1 MVKKRYLMDKNS
13 FKDLTKGL
21 GLSVFVISLL
31 MILVTLSNVFLSG
44 CIAYSFY
51 LATVKDAKEFSD
63 YIIPFCLGII
73 CLILSFVL
81 SLIQDRVSLNLSS
94 RTRAKLR
101 RATYEKA
108 LKLGTIKNHYLP
120 HPSLTTMALEGVEEL
135 DSFITGFLPSLIYG
149 LTMPLLM
156 FAICL
161 IINFTISFASPM
173 SWVYGTSMIVILPF
187 IPLMIGIM
195 SMSINKVFGKYWD
208 VYLKMGSTFSDVLK
222 GLTILKDFSTSKRKG
237 KLLDEQSEDFRK
249 ITMKVLITELV
260 SLTILDLISFGGV
273 GSGMAISLY
282 YGANINTLEV
292 WSLAI
297 FFILIVFQFFIPM
310 RNVASLAMVAGRGM
324 IALKKIKSFL
334 NLPEP
339 KWGDKEPS
347 NFDIK
352 VDNVTFKYPDSKKE
366 IAVDGI
372 NFSIEENGLYG
383 LVGISG
389 SGKSTLANLLMGS
402 LIPTSGKVEYGN
414 CSIQDISKQCFFKN
428 IGLVQGFAS
437 IPSGSIREIFHFYN
451 SNLNDDQIKER
462 MNAFGLKDL
471 YNNPQGLD
479 YQLKEFSKNISV
491 GERQRLIMS
500 ASLSVYHKIW
510 IFDEISS
517 ALDKESREKIDS
529 QIYDLAKDSIV
540 LMISHR
546 LVETENAKEIF
557 VMKESKIVEKGT
569 KQELL
574 NQNGEY
580 KSMYKKQSMEV
591 NHE

>member
-1 MVKKRYLMDKNS
+1 MDKNS

-31 MILVTLSNVFLSG
+31 MILVTLSNVFFSG

-73 CLILSFVL
+73 CLILSFAL

-120 HPSLTTMALEGVEEL
+120 HSSLTTMALEGVEEL

-173 SWVYGTSMIVILPF
+173 SWVYGTSMIAILPF

-195 SMSINKVFGKYWD
+195 SMSISKVFGKYWD

-282 YGANINTLEV
+282 YGANINTPEV

-347 NFDIK
+347 NFNIK

-491 GERQRLIMS
+491 GERQRLVMS

-580 KSMYKKQSMEV
+580 KSMYEKQSMEV

>member
-1 MVKKRYLMDKNS
+1 MDKNS

-31 MILVTLSNVFLSG
+31 MILVTLSNVFFSG

-63 YIIPFCLGII
+63 YIIPFCVGII

-94 RTRAKLR
+94 KTRAKLR

-120 HPSLTTMALEGVEEL
+120 HSSLTTMALEGVEEL

-195 SMSINKVFGKYWD
+195 SMSISKVFGKYWD

-222 GLTILKDFSTSKRKG
+222 GLTILKDFSTSKRKS

-282 YGANINTLEV
+282 YGANINTPEV

-339 KWGDKEPS
+339 KWGNKEPS

-437 IPSGSIREIFHFYN
+437 IPSGSIRDIFHFYN

-500 ASLSVYHKIW
+500 ARLSVYHKIW
-510 IFDEISS
+510 IFDEVSS

-546 LVETENAKEIF
+546 LVETEDAKEIF
-557 VMKESKIVEKGT
+557 VIKESKIVERGT

-580 KSMYKKQSMEV
+580 KSMYEKQSMEV

>member
-1 MVKKRYLMDKNS
+1 MDKNS

-31 MILVTLSNVFLSG
+31 MILVTLSNVFFSG

-73 CLILSFVL
+73 CLILSFAL

-101 RATYEKA
+101 SATYEKA

-120 HPSLTTMALEGVEEL
+120 HSSLTTMALEGVEEL

-173 SWVYGTSMIVILPF
+173 SWVYGTSMIAILPF

-195 SMSINKVFGKYWD
+195 SMSISKVFGKYWD

-282 YGANINTLEV
+282 YSANINTSEV

-366 IAVDGI
+366 IAVEGI
-372 NFSIEENGLYG
+372 NFSIKENGLYG

-510 IFDEISS
+510 IFDEVSS

-546 LVETENAKEIF
+546 LVETEDAKEIF
-557 VMKESKIVEKGT
+557 VMKESKIVERGT

-580 KSMYKKQSMEV
+580 KSMYEKQSMEV

>member
-1 MVKKRYLMDKNS
+1 MDKNS

-21 GLSVFVISLL
+21 GFSVFVISLL

-63 YIIPFCLGII
+63 YIIPFCLGIT

-94 RTRAKLR
+94 KTRAKLR
-101 RATYEKA
+101 SATYEKA

-120 HPSLTTMALEGVEEL
+120 HSSLTTMALEGVEEL

-195 SMSINKVFGKYWD
+195 SMSISKVFGKYWD

-273 GSGMAISLY
+273 GSEMAISLY
-282 YGANINTLEV
+282 YGANINTPEV

-297 FFILIVFQFFIPM
+297 FFISIVFQFFIPM

-389 SGKSTLANLLMGS
+389 SGKTTLANLLMGS

-546 LVETENAKEIF
+546 LVETEDAKEIF

-580 KSMYKKQSMEV
+580 KSMYEKQSMEV

>member
-1 MVKKRYLMDKNS
+1 MDKNS

-44 CIAYSFY
+44 CLAYSFY
-51 LATVKDAKEFSD
+51 LATAKDAKEFSD

-101 RATYEKA
+101 SATYEKA

-120 HPSLTTMALEGVEEL
+120 HSSLTTMALEGVEEL

-195 SMSINKVFGKYWD
+195 SMSISKVFGKYWD

-366 IAVDGI
+366 IAVEGI

-510 IFDEISS
+510 IFDEVSS

-529 QIYDLAKDSIV
+529 QIYDLAKDSKV

-546 LVETENAKEIF
+546 LVETEDAKEIF

-580 KSMYKKQSMEV
+580 KSMYEKQSMEV

>member
-1 MVKKRYLMDKNS
+1 MDKNS

-31 MILVTLSNVFLSG
+31 VILVTLSNVFLSG
-44 CIAYSFY
+44 CLAYSFY

-101 RATYEKA
+101 SATYEKA

-120 HPSLTTMALEGVEEL
+120 HSSLTTMALEGVEEL

-195 SMSINKVFGKYWD
+195 SMSISKVFGKYWD

-366 IAVDGI
+366 IAVEGI

-510 IFDEISS
+510 IFDEVSS

-529 QIYDLAKDSIV
+529 QIYDLAKDSKV

-546 LVETENAKEIF
+546 LVETEDAKEIF

-580 KSMYKKQSMEV
+580 KSMYEKQSMEV

>member
-1 MVKKRYLMDKNS
+1 
-13 FKDLTKGL
+13 
-21 GLSVFVISLL
+21 
-31 MILVTLSNVFLSG
+31 
-44 CIAYSFY
+44 
-51 LATVKDAKEFSD
+51 
-63 YIIPFCLGII
+63 
-73 CLILSFVL
+73 
-81 SLIQDRVSLNLSS
+81 
-94 RTRAKLR
+94 
-101 RATYEKA
+101 
-108 LKLGTIKNHYLP
+108 
-120 HPSLTTMALEGVEEL
+120 
-135 DSFITGFLPSLIYG
+135 
-149 LTMPLLM
+149 
-156 FAICL
+156 
-161 IINFTISFASPM
+161 
-173 SWVYGTSMIVILPF
+173 
-187 IPLMIGIM
+187 
-195 SMSINKVFGKYWD
+195 
-208 VYLKMGSTFSDVLK
+208 
-222 GLTILKDFSTSKRKG
+222 
-237 KLLDEQSEDFRK
+237 
-249 ITMKVLITELV
+249 
-260 SLTILDLISFGGV
+260 
-273 GSGMAISLY
+273 
-282 YGANINTLEV
+282 
-292 WSLAI
+292 
-297 FFILIVFQFFIPM
+297 
-310 RNVASLAMVAGRGM
+310 
-324 IALKKIKSFL
+324 
-334 NLPEP
+334 
-339 KWGDKEPS
+339 
-347 NFDIK
+347 
-352 VDNVTFKYPDSKKE
+352 
-366 IAVDGI
+366 
-372 NFSIEENGLYG
+372 
-383 LVGISG
+383 
-389 SGKSTLANLLMGS
+389 MGS

-546 LVETENAKEIF
+546 LVETEDAKEIF

-580 KSMYKKQSMEV
+580 KSMYEKQSMEV

>member
-1 MVKKRYLMDKNS
+1 MDKNS

-31 MILVTLSNVFLSG
+31 MILVTLSNVFFSG

-120 HPSLTTMALEGVEEL
+120 HSSLTTMALEGVEEL

-149 LTMPLLM
+149 LTMPLMM

-195 SMSINKVFGKYWD
+195 SMSISKVFGKYWD

-237 KLLDEQSEDFRK
+237 KLLNEQSEDFRK

-282 YGANINTLEV
+282 YGANINTPEV

-414 CSIQDISKQCFFKN
+414 CSMQDISKQCFFKN

-510 IFDEISS
+510 IFDEVSS
-517 ALDKESREKIDS
+517 ALDKESREKIDF

-546 LVETENAKEIF
+546 LVETEDAKEIF
-557 VMKESKIVEKGT
+557 VMKESKIVERGT

-580 KSMYKKQSMEV
+580 KSMYEKQSMEV

>member
-1 MVKKRYLMDKNS
+1 MDKNS

-31 MILVTLSNVFLSG
+31 MILVTLSNVFFSG

-63 YIIPFCLGII
+63 YIIPFCLGIT

-101 RATYEKA
+101 SATYEKA

-120 HPSLTTMALEGVEEL
+120 HSSLTTMALEGVEEL

-195 SMSINKVFGKYWD
+195 SMSISKVFGKYWD

-282 YGANINTLEV
+282 YGANINTPEV

-297 FFILIVFQFFIPM
+297 FFISIVFQFFIPM

-546 LVETENAKEIF
+546 LVETEDAKEIF
-557 VMKESKIVEKGT
+557 VMKESKIVERGT
-569 KQELL
+569 RQELL

-580 KSMYKKQSMEV
+580 KSMYEKQSMEV

>member
-1 MVKKRYLMDKNS
+1 MDKNS

-21 GLSVFVISLL
+21 GFSVFVISLL

-63 YIIPFCLGII
+63 YIIPFCLGIT

-94 RTRAKLR
+94 KTRAKLR
-101 RATYEKA
+101 SATYEKA

-120 HPSLTTMALEGVEEL
+120 HSSLTTMALEGVEEL

-195 SMSINKVFGKYWD
+195 SMSISKVFGKYWD

-282 YGANINTLEV
+282 YGANINTPEV

-297 FFILIVFQFFIPM
+297 FFISIVFQFFIPM

-389 SGKSTLANLLMGS
+389 SGKTTLANLLMGS

-546 LVETENAKEIF
+546 LVETEDAKEIF

-580 KSMYKKQSMEV
+580 KSMYEKQSMEV

>member
-1 MVKKRYLMDKNS
+1 MDKNS

-51 LATVKDAKEFSD
+51 LASVKDAKEFSD
-63 YIIPFCLGII
+63 YIIPFCLGIT
-73 CLILSFVL
+73 CLILSFAL

-101 RATYEKA
+101 SVTYEKA

-120 HPSLTTMALEGVEEL
+120 HSSLTTMALEGVEEL

-161 IINFTISFASPM
+161 IINFTISFASPI

-195 SMSINKVFGKYWD
+195 SMSISKVFGKYWD

-273 GSGMAISLY
+273 GSGMAICLY
-282 YGANINTLEV
+282 YGANINTSEV
-292 WSLAI
+292 WSLVI

-366 IAVDGI
+366 IAVEGI

-510 IFDEISS
+510 IFDEVSS

-546 LVETENAKEIF
+546 LVETEDAKEIF
-557 VMKESKIVEKGT
+557 VMKESKIVERGT

-580 KSMYKKQSMEV
+580 KSMYEKQSMGV

>member
-1 MVKKRYLMDKNS
+1 MDKNS

-31 MILVTLSNVFLSG
+31 MILVTLSNVFFSG

-73 CLILSFVL
+73 CLILSFAL

-94 RTRAKLR
+94 KTRAKLR

-120 HPSLTTMALEGVEEL
+120 HSSLTTMALEGVEEL

-195 SMSINKVFGKYWD
+195 SMSISKVFGKYWD

-282 YGANINTLEV
+282 YGANINTPEV

-510 IFDEISS
+510 IFDEVSS

-546 LVETENAKEIF
+546 LVETEDAKEIF
-557 VMKESKIVEKGT
+557 VMKESKIVERGT

-580 KSMYKKQSMEV
+580 KSMYEKQSMEV

>member
-1 MVKKRYLMDKNS
+1 MDKKS

-51 LATVKDAKEFSD
+51 LTTVKDAKEFSD

-73 CLILSFVL
+73 CLILAFVL

-120 HPSLTTMALEGVEEL
+120 HSSLTTMALEGVEEL

-195 SMSINKVFGKYWD
+195 SMSISKVFGKYWD

-282 YGANINTLEV
+282 YGANINTSEV

-339 KWGDKEPS
+339 KWGDKELS

-389 SGKSTLANLLMGS
+389 SGKSTLSNLLMGS

-451 SNLNDDQIKER
+451 SNLNDDQIKKR

-510 IFDEISS
+510 IFDEVSS

-546 LVETENAKEIF
+546 LVETEDAKEIF

-580 KSMYKKQSMEV
+580 KSMYEKQSLEV

>member
-1 MVKKRYLMDKNS
+1 MDKNS

-101 RATYEKA
+101 KATYEKA

-120 HPSLTTMALEGVEEL
+120 HSSLTTMALEGVEEL

-195 SMSINKVFGKYWD
+195 SMSISKVFGKYWD

-546 LVETENAKEIF
+546 LVETEDAKEIF
-557 VMKESKIVEKGT
+557 VMKESKIVERGT

-580 KSMYKKQSMEV
+580 KSMYEKQSMEV

>member
-1 MVKKRYLMDKNS
+1 MDKNS

-31 MILVTLSNVFLSG
+31 MILVTLSNVFFSG

-120 HPSLTTMALEGVEEL
+120 HSSLTTMALEGVEEL

-195 SMSINKVFGKYWD
+195 SMSISKVFGKYWD

-282 YGANINTLEV
+282 YSANINTSEV

-510 IFDEISS
+510 IFDEVSS

-546 LVETENAKEIF
+546 LVETEDAKEIF
-557 VMKESKIVEKGT
+557 LMKESKIVEKGT

-580 KSMYKKQSMEV
+580 KSMYEKQSMEV

>member
-1 MVKKRYLMDKNS
+1 MDKNS

-31 MILVTLSNVFLSG
+31 MILVTLSNVFFSG

-101 RATYEKA
+101 SATYEKA

-120 HPSLTTMALEGVEEL
+120 HSSLTTMALEGVEEL

-173 SWVYGTSMIVILPF
+173 SWVYGTSMIIILPF

-195 SMSINKVFGKYWD
+195 SMSISKVFGKYWD

-339 KWGDKEPS
+339 NWGDKEPS

-510 IFDEISS
+510 IFDEVSS

-546 LVETENAKEIF
+546 LVETEDAKEIF
-557 VMKESKIVEKGT
+557 VMKESKIIEKGT

-580 KSMYKKQSMEV
+580 KSMYEKQSMEV

>member
-1 MVKKRYLMDKNS
+1 MDKNS

-21 GLSVFVISLL
+21 GLPVFVISLL

-51 LATVKDAKEFSD
+51 LATVKNAKEFSD

-101 RATYEKA
+101 SATYEKA

-120 HPSLTTMALEGVEEL
+120 HSSLTTMALEGVEEL

-195 SMSINKVFGKYWD
+195 SMSISKVFGKYWD

-237 KLLDEQSEDFRK
+237 KLLDEQSEDFRR

-282 YGANINTLEV
+282 YGANINTSEV

-339 KWGDKEPS
+339 KWGDKELS

-451 SNLNDDQIKER
+451 SNLMMIK
-462 MNAFGLKDL
+462 
-471 YNNPQGLD
+471 
-479 YQLKEFSKNISV
+479 
-491 GERQRLIMS
+491 
-500 ASLSVYHKIW
+500 
-510 IFDEISS
+510 
-517 ALDKESREKIDS
+517 
-529 QIYDLAKDSIV
+529 
-540 LMISHR
+540 
-546 LVETENAKEIF
+546 
-557 VMKESKIVEKGT
+557 
-569 KQELL
+569 
-574 NQNGEY
+574 
-580 KSMYKKQSMEV
+580 
-591 NHE
+591 

>member
-1 MVKKRYLMDKNS
+1 MDKNS

-21 GLSVFVISLL
+21 GFSVFVISLL

-63 YIIPFCLGII
+63 YIIPFCLGIT

-101 RATYEKA
+101 SATYEKA

-120 HPSLTTMALEGVEEL
+120 HSSLTTMALEGVEEL

-195 SMSINKVFGKYWD
+195 SMSISKVFGKYWD

-282 YGANINTLEV
+282 YGANINTPEV

-297 FFILIVFQFFIPM
+297 FFISIVFQFFIPM

-389 SGKSTLANLLMGS
+389 SGKTTLANLLMGS

-517 ALDKESREKIDS
+517 ALDKESREKINS

-546 LVETENAKEIF
+546 LVETEDAKEIF

-580 KSMYKKQSMEV
+580 KSMYEKQSMEV

>member
-1 MVKKRYLMDKNS
+1 MDKNS

-21 GLSVFVISLL
+21 GFSVFVISLL
-31 MILVTLSNVFLSG
+31 MILVTLSNVFFSG

-94 RTRAKLR
+94 KTRAKLR
-101 RATYEKA
+101 SATYEKA

-120 HPSLTTMALEGVEEL
+120 HSSLTTMALEGVEEL

-195 SMSINKVFGKYWD
+195 SMSISKVFGKYWD

-282 YGANINTLEV
+282 YGANINSLEV

-297 FFILIVFQFFIPM
+297 FFISIVFQFFIPM

-546 LVETENAKEIF
+546 LVETEDAKEIF

-580 KSMYKKQSMEV
+580 KSMYEKQSMEV

>member
-1 MVKKRYLMDKNS
+1 MDKNS

-31 MILVTLSNVFLSG
+31 MILVTLSNVFFSG

-51 LATVKDAKEFSD
+51 LATVKAAKEFSD

-101 RATYEKA
+101 NATYEKA

-120 HPSLTTMALEGVEEL
+120 HSSLTTMALEGVEEL

-195 SMSINKVFGKYWD
+195 SMSISKVFGKYWD

-273 GSGMAISLY
+273 GSGMAISIY
-282 YGANINTLEV
+282 YGVNINTSEV

-352 VDNVTFKYPDSKKE
+352 VDNVTFKYPDSIKE
-366 IAVDGI
+366 ITVDGI

-437 IPSGSIREIFHFYN
+437 IPSGSIRDIFHFYN

-462 MNAFGLKDL
+462 INAFGLKDL

-546 LVETENAKEIF
+546 LVETEDAKEIF
-557 VMKESKIVEKGT
+557 VMKESKIVERGT

-580 KSMYKKQSMEV
+580 KSMYEKQSMEV

>member
-1 MVKKRYLMDKNS
+1 MDKNS

-31 MILVTLSNVFLSG
+31 MILVTLSNVFFSG

-101 RATYEKA
+101 SATYEKA

-120 HPSLTTMALEGVEEL
+120 HSSLTTMALEGVEEL

-173 SWVYGTSMIVILPF
+173 SWVYGTSMIIILPF

-195 SMSINKVFGKYWD
+195 SMSISKVFGKYWD

-297 FFILIVFQFFIPM
+297 F
-310 RNVASLAMVAGRGM
+310 S
-324 IALKKIKSFL
+324 
-334 NLPEP
+334 
-339 KWGDKEPS
+339 
-347 NFDIK
+347 
-352 VDNVTFKYPDSKKE
+352 Y
-366 IAVDGI
+366 
-372 NFSIEENGLYG
+372 
-383 LVGISG
+383 
-389 SGKSTLANLLMGS
+389 
-402 LIPTSGKVEYGN
+402 
-414 CSIQDISKQCFFKN
+414 
-428 IGLVQGFAS
+428 
-437 IPSGSIREIFHFYN
+437 
-451 SNLNDDQIKER
+451 
-462 MNAFGLKDL
+462 
-471 YNNPQGLD
+471 
-479 YQLKEFSKNISV
+479 
-491 GERQRLIMS
+491 
-500 ASLSVYHKIW
+500 
-510 IFDEISS
+510 
-517 ALDKESREKIDS
+517 
-529 QIYDLAKDSIV
+529 
-540 LMISHR
+540 
-546 LVETENAKEIF
+546 
-557 VMKESKIVEKGT
+557 
-569 KQELL
+569 
-574 NQNGEY
+574 
-580 KSMYKKQSMEV
+580 
-591 NHE
+591 

>member
-101 RATYEKA
+101 RTTYEKA

-195 SMSINKVFGKYWD
+195 SMSISKVFGKYWD

-546 LVETENAKEIF
+546 LVETEDAKEIF
-557 VMKESKIVEKGT
+557 VMKESKIVERGT

-580 KSMYKKQSMEV
+580 KSMYEKQSMEV

>member
-1 MVKKRYLMDKNS
+1 MDKNS

-21 GLSVFVISLL
+21 GLSVFIISLL
-31 MILVTLSNVFLSG
+31 MILVTLFNIFLSG

-51 LATVKDAKEFSD
+51 LATVKAAKEFSD

-120 HPSLTTMALEGVEEL
+120 HSSLTTMALEGVEEL

-195 SMSINKVFGKYWD
+195 SMSISKVFGKYWD

-282 YGANINTLEV
+282 YGTNINTSEV

-414 CSIQDISKQCFFKN
+414 CSIQDITKQCFFKN

-451 SNLNDDQIKER
+451 SNLNDDQIKKR

-510 IFDEISS
+510 IFDEVSS

-529 QIYDLAKDSIV
+529 QIYNLAKDSIV

-580 KSMYKKQSMEV
+580 KSMYEKQSMEV

>member
-1 MVKKRYLMDKNS
+1 MDKNS

-21 GLSVFVISLL
+21 GLPVFIISLL

-51 LATVKDAKEFSD
+51 LATVKAAKEFSD

-94 RTRAKLR
+94 KTRAKLR
-101 RATYEKA
+101 SATYEKA

-120 HPSLTTMALEGVEEL
+120 HSSLTTMALEGVEEL

-149 LTMPLLM
+149 LTMPLLL

-195 SMSINKVFGKYWD
+195 SMSISKVFGKYWD

-237 KLLDEQSEDFRK
+237 NLLDEQSEDFRK

-282 YGANINTLEV
+282 YGANINTSEV
-292 WSLAI
+292 WSLTI

-510 IFDEISS
+510 IFDEVSS
-517 ALDKESREKIDS
+517 ALDKESRERIDS

-546 LVETENAKEIF
+546 LVETEDAKEIF

-580 KSMYKKQSMEV
+580 KSMYEKQSMEV

>member
-1 MVKKRYLMDKNS
+1 MDKNS

-21 GLSVFVISLL
+21 GLSVFAISLL
-31 MILVTLSNVFLSG
+31 MILVTLSNVFFSG

-73 CLILSFVL
+73 CLFLSFAL

-101 RATYEKA
+101 SATYEKA
-108 LKLGTIKNHYLP
+108 LKLGVIKNHYLP
-120 HPSLTTMALEGVEEL
+120 HSSLTTMALEGVEEL
-135 DSFITGFLPSLIYG
+135 DSFITGFLPCLIYG

-195 SMSINKVFGKYWD
+195 SMSISKVFGKYWD

-282 YGANINTLEV
+282 YGANINTSEV

-297 FFILIVFQFFIPM
+297 FFISIVFQFFIPM

-479 YQLKEFSKNISV
+479 YQLKEFSRNISV
-491 GERQRLIMS
+491 GEKQRLIMS

-546 LVETENAKEIF
+546 LVETEDAKEIF

-580 KSMYKKQSMEV
+580 KSMYEKQSMEV

>member
-1 MVKKRYLMDKNS
+1 MDKNS

-21 GLSVFVISLL
+21 GFSVFVISLL

-63 YIIPFCLGII
+63 YIIPFCLGIT

-94 RTRAKLR
+94 KTRAKLR
-101 RATYEKA
+101 SATYEKA

-120 HPSLTTMALEGVEEL
+120 HSSLTTMALEGVEEL

-195 SMSINKVFGKYWD
+195 SMSISKVFGKYWD

-282 YGANINTLEV
+282 YGANINTPEV

-297 FFILIVFQFFIPM
+297 FFISIVFQFFIPM

-414 CSIQDISKQCFFKN
+414 CSIQDISKQCFFRN

-546 LVETENAKEIF
+546 LVETEDAKEIF
-557 VMKESKIVEKGT
+557 VMKESKIVERGT
-569 KQELL
+569 RQELL

-580 KSMYKKQSMEV
+580 KSMYEKQSMEV

>member
-1 MVKKRYLMDKNS
+1 MDKNS

-101 RATYEKA
+101 SATYEKA

-120 HPSLTTMALEGVEEL
+120 HSSLTTMALEGVEEL

-173 SWVYGTSMIVILPF
+173 SWVYGTSMIIILPF

-195 SMSINKVFGKYWD
+195 SMSISKVFGKYWD

-414 CSIQDISKQCFFKN
+414 YSIQDISKQCFFKN

-546 LVETENAKEIF
+546 LVETEDAKEIF

-569 KQELL
+569 RQELL

-580 KSMYKKQSMEV
+580 KSMYEKQSMEV

>member
-1 MVKKRYLMDKNS
+1 MDKNS
-13 FKDLTKGL
+13 FKDLTRGL

-31 MILVTLSNVFLSG
+31 MILVTLSNVFFSG

-63 YIIPFCLGII
+63 YIIPFCVGII
-73 CLILSFVL
+73 CLILSFAL

-94 RTRAKLR
+94 KTRAKLR

-120 HPSLTTMALEGVEEL
+120 HSSLTTMALEGVEEL

-195 SMSINKVFGKYWD
+195 SMSISKVFGKYWD

-282 YGANINTLEV
+282 YGANINSPEV

-510 IFDEISS
+510 IFDEVSS

-529 QIYDLAKDSIV
+529 QIYDLANDSIV

-546 LVETENAKEIF
+546 LVETEDTKEIF
-557 VMKESKIVEKGT
+557 VMKESKIVERGT

-580 KSMYKKQSMEV
+580 KSMYEKQSMEV

>member
-1 MVKKRYLMDKNS
+1 MDKNS

-63 YIIPFCLGII
+63 YIIPFCLGIT

-94 RTRAKLR
+94 KTRAKLR
-101 RATYEKA
+101 SATYEKA

-120 HPSLTTMALEGVEEL
+120 HSSLTTMALEGVEEL

-195 SMSINKVFGKYWD
+195 SMSISKVFGKYWD

-282 YGANINTLEV
+282 YGANINTPEV

-297 FFILIVFQFFIPM
+297 FFISIVFQFFIPM

-414 CSIQDISKQCFFKN
+414 CSIQDISKQCFFRN

-546 LVETENAKEIF
+546 LVETEDAKEIF
-557 VMKESKIVEKGT
+557 VMKESKIVERGT
-569 KQELL
+569 RQELL

-580 KSMYKKQSMEV
+580 KSMYEKQSMEV

>member
-1 MVKKRYLMDKNS
+1 MDKNS

-21 GLSVFVISLL
+21 GLSVFIISLL

-51 LATVKDAKEFSD
+51 LATVKAAKEFSD

-101 RATYEKA
+101 SATYEKA

-120 HPSLTTMALEGVEEL
+120 HSSLTTMALEGVEEL

-149 LTMPLLM
+149 LTMPLLL

-195 SMSINKVFGKYWD
+195 SMSISKVFGKYWD

-282 YGANINTLEV
+282 YGGNINTSEV

-352 VDNVTFKYPDSKKE
+352 VDNVTFKYPNSKKE
-366 IAVDGI
+366 IAVDDI

-437 IPSGSIREIFHFYN
+437 IPSGSIREIFRFYN
-451 SNLNDDQIKER
+451 SNLNDDQIRER

-510 IFDEISS
+510 IFDEVSS

-529 QIYDLAKDSIV
+529 QIYNLAKDSIV

-546 LVETENAKEIF
+546 LVETEDAKEIF

-580 KSMYKKQSMEV
+580 KSMYEKQSMEV

>member
-1 MVKKRYLMDKNS
+1 MDKNS

-31 MILVTLSNVFLSG
+31 MILVTLSNVFFSG

-101 RATYEKA
+101 SATYEKA

-120 HPSLTTMALEGVEEL
+120 HSSLTTMALEGVEEL

-510 IFDEISS
+510 IFDEVSS
-517 ALDKESREKIDS
+517 ALDKESREKIDF

-546 LVETENAKEIF
+546 LVETEDAKEIF
-557 VMKESKIVEKGT
+557 VMKESKIVERGT

-580 KSMYKKQSMEV
+580 KSMYEKQSMEV

>member
-1 MVKKRYLMDKNS
+1 MDKNS
-13 FKDLTKGL
+13 FKDLTRGL

-31 MILVTLSNVFLSG
+31 MILVTLSNVFFSG

-73 CLILSFVL
+73 CLILSFAL

-120 HPSLTTMALEGVEEL
+120 HSSLTTMALEGVEEL

-173 SWVYGTSMIVILPF
+173 SWVYGTSMIAILPF

-195 SMSINKVFGKYWD
+195 SMSISKVFGKYWD

-339 KWGDKEPS
+339 KWGNKEPS

-366 IAVDGI
+366 IAVEGI
-372 NFSIEENGLYG
+372 NFSIKENGLYG

-500 ASLSVYHKIW
+500 ASLSIYHKIW
-510 IFDEISS
+510 IFDEVSS

-546 LVETENAKEIF
+546 LVETEDAKEIF
-557 VMKESKIVEKGT
+557 VMKESKIVERGT

-580 KSMYKKQSMEV
+580 KSMYEKQSMEV

>member
-1 MVKKRYLMDKNS
+1 MDKNS

-21 GLSVFVISLL
+21 GFSVFVISLL

-63 YIIPFCLGII
+63 YIIPFCLGIT

-94 RTRAKLR
+94 KTRAKLR
-101 RATYEKA
+101 SATYEKA

-120 HPSLTTMALEGVEEL
+120 HSSLTTMALEGVEEL

-195 SMSINKVFGKYWD
+195 SMSISKVFGKYWD

-273 GSGMAISLY
+273 GSGMAICLY
-282 YGANINTLEV
+282 YGANINTPEV

-297 FFILIVFQFFIPM
+297 FFISIVFQFFIPM

-546 LVETENAKEIF
+546 LVETEDAKEIF
-557 VMKESKIVEKGT
+557 VMKESKIVERGT

-580 KSMYKKQSMEV
+580 KSMYEKQSMEV

>member
-1 MVKKRYLMDKNS
+1 MDKNS

-31 MILVTLSNVFLSG
+31 MILVTLSNVFFSG

-120 HPSLTTMALEGVEEL
+120 HSSLTTMALEGVEEL

-173 SWVYGTSMIVILPF
+173 SWVYGTSMIAILPF

-195 SMSINKVFGKYWD
+195 SMSISKVFGKYWD

-282 YGANINTLEV
+282 YGANINTPEV

-366 IAVDGI
+366 IAVDSI
-372 NFSIEENGLYG
+372 NFNIEENGLYG

-491 GERQRLIMS
+491 GERQRLVMS

-580 KSMYKKQSMEV
+580 KSMYEKQSMEV